1 MAGNTDM
8 QNAVFSRIAYFNLE
22 DKYLKEKARHPDGKV
37 SVSKLL
43 TPKQVAELR
52 KIDPNLTMDQLDS
65 WKVVNVH
72 DTNDVNG
79 FSACVIET
87 SPGQATVAFRGS
99 ENMFEG
105 HQNARKDW
113 ADADFRL
120 LDSVQTRQHAEVDRF
135 LRQNRDQLAGYDN
148 LSMTGHS
155 LGGNL
160 AEYAT
165 IVSGEYG
172 LDGNIKQC
180 VSLDGPGFNK
190 EFHEKYR
197 ARIEKMNSVMT
208 HYQWSLVGRCLS
220 PVAKDNRTGSVK
232 SEARSDMLG
241 RHSLDNIEFGKDGG
255 IVRDKSIF
263 DLFNGELI
271 GVITRQL
278 DRLSPNQ
285 KGLLVFVFN
294 ALYLRTVD
302 TIVDIKD
309 TINNVKQKITDFVGY
324 WKNKLF
330 GGSDAAKDAASG
342 AAKGAIKGVGSG
354 NRSDRL
360 LVPIDV
366 MENTLRKYNE
376 ARTRM
381 NAAARSMDQ
390 AWDRLSKVWDG
401 GTKAVFVAKWVVLMG
416 NVKKSERAM
425 ERSINGLTRTVGLFT
440 QNESDLTSRANS
452 LDPGVV
458 PPLF

>member
-22 DKYLKEKARHPDGKV
+22 DKYLARASRSGGKV
-37 SVSKLL
+37 SLSKLL
-43 TPKQVAELR
+43 TPKQIDELR
-52 KIDPNLTMDQLDS
+52 NIDPNLTMKQLDD
-65 WKVVNVH
+65 WKIVGIH
-72 DTNDVNG
+72 DTNDTNG

-99 ENMFEG
+99 EDMFEG

-120 LDSVQTRQHAEVDRF
+120 LDSVQTRQQAEAERF
-135 LRQNRDQLAGYDN
+135 LNENRKLLARYDS

-165 IVSGEYG
+165 LVSEKYG
-172 LDGNIKQC
+172 LDGRIKQC

-190 EFHEKYR
+190 EFHEKHR

-208 HYQWSLVGRCLS
+208 HYQWSLVGRCLT

-232 SEARSDMLG
+232 SEARSDLMG
-241 RHSLDNIEFGKDGG
+241 RHSLDKIEFGEDGG
-255 IVRDKSIF
+255 IVRDSSTN
-263 DLFNGELI
+263 DPYNGALI
-271 GVITRQL
+271 GEITRRL
-278 DRLSPNQ
+278 DQLSPNQ

-294 ALYLRTVD
+294 ALYLKAVD

-309 TINNVKQKITDFVGY
+309 TFNTVKQKITDFVGY

-330 GGSDAAKDAASG
+330 GGSDAAKGAVKGAVKGAGSG
-342 AAKGAIKGVGSG
+342 AGK
-354 NRSDRL
+354 RSDRL

-366 MENTLRKYNE
+366 MQNTLRKYNE